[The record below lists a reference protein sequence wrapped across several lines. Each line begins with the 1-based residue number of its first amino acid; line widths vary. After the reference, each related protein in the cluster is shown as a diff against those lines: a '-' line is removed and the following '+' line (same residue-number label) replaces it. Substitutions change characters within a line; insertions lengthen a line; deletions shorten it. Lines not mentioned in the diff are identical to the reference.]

1 MVEER
6 NKFKGLDLIDLK
18 NYGQRFMTL
27 YRRQWSRPSPRKKK
41 KGKTVIWKGLTKTVK
56 RREAKDKGEKEQ
68 VPIWMQSSKQ

>member
-1 MVEER
+1 MDRGSWQYTGGSDPDHPQE
-6 NKFKGLDLIDLK
+6 
-18 NYGQRFMTL
+18 
-27 YRRQWSRPSPRKKK
+27 KK